1 MQIMQLIRV
10 ACCVHKIYCI
20 ILLCIY
26 IYVPIKYSIDAI
38 QIVYQ
43 VHITTRFKIVPESLY
58 VSLVLFMLVI
68 LFLVLFMLVI

>member
-1 MQIMQLIRV
+1 M
-10 ACCVHKIYCI
+10 Y
-20 ILLCIY
+20 IY

-68 LFLVLFMLVI
+68 LFLISTDI